1 LLSHQVLFI
10 FAVPVWFLFGLVLA
24 KNELQEKYFC
34 KSSLLLG
41 AFQLLGVLM
50 GVYFIVPAVAEI
62 DLVTLPR
69 VALSQNFTDHFVYF
83 TQFIWS
89 KWGYQFSEPGI
100 DDGMSFHLGLPQLT
114 ILLLGLALS
123 LSKWIKFKKRPKL
136 AQTYLW
142 GFFAALLI
150 MSVFLMLPVSEFFW
164 LSLTFL
170 KKIQF
175 PWRILFLPSLSLAVL
190 GAFVLSSINK
200 PKMVAGIGLI
210 VLVYGLWFARPG
222 SVNQHDKYFYLQFP
236 FTSSTQHENLPEGFD
251 MNKVHEHKER
261 LFSLGGEA
269 RFTEEIW
276 KSNLHQYQ
284 IETTSDVTIVEHLAY
299 FPGWEVYVNGQVAEV
314 DSTNPEFPGVVTY
327 KVSAG
332 SHQVVTKWD
341 ENTTVR
347 KVSDIVS
354 LVAWV
359 GLGIILYVGITMV
372 PGRRWMSS

>member
-1 LLSHQVLFI
+1 
-10 FAVPVWFLFGLVLA
+10 
-24 KNELQEKYFC
+24 
-34 KSSLLLG
+34 
-41 AFQLLGVLM
+41 
-50 GVYFIVPAVAEI
+50 
-62 DLVTLPR
+62 
-69 VALSQNFTDHFVYF
+69 
-83 TQFIWS
+83 
-89 KWGYQFSEPGI
+89 
-100 DDGMSFHLGLPQLT
+100 
-114 ILLLGLALS
+114 LLLGLSLS

-136 AQTYLW
+136 TQTYLW
-142 GFFAALLI
+142 GFFAVLLI
-150 MSVFLMLPVSEFFW
+150 VSVFLMLPVSEFFW
-164 LSLTFL
+164 QSLTFL

-261 LFSLGGEA
+261 LFSLGGEVE
-269 RFTEEIW
+269 FTEKTW
-276 KSNLHQYQ
+276 KSNLHKYQ
-284 IETTSDVTIVEHLAY
+284 IETTSAVTIVEHLAY
-299 FPGWEVYVNGQVAEV
+299 FPGWEVYVDGREV
-314 DSTNPEFPGVVTY
+314 ETHSTNPEFPGVITYVVT
-327 KVSAG
+327 AG
-332 SHQVVTKWD
+332 NHQVVTKWS

-359 GLGIILYVGITMV
+359 GLGIILYVGITKHPAV
-372 PGRRWMSS
+372 KL